1 MFTIIMKPV
10 VLQQDIYLMAE
21 FGGRRGV
28 RNDEG
33 SLQLDV
39 ESDHL
44 QPDSASNGPM

>member
-1 MFTIIMKPV
+1 MKSV
-10 VLQQDIYLMAE
+10 VLQQDIYLQLMAE
-21 FGGRRGV
+21 FGGRQGV

-33 SLQLDV
+33 SLRLDV